1 MKWTTIVGTVA
12 AGVGLLMGTAAAFAA
27 EQREMQ
33 ITREME
39 CKICGMY
46 INEFKKT
53 AVEVNFEN
61 GTREHAC
68 GVACGLRLINEHGG
82 MSSVKSAYVTDWKTR
97 EAVPLEQASLV
108 VGSDETP
115 DMIPN
120 LIAFNS
126 KDMAG
131 GFQKEHGGKMI
142 TPEQAMED
150 ISYVGMSMPFRI
162 TPAPTPP
169 QGLFSVGA
177 SAAYMLK
184 DDLLKGVQDASAR
197 DVLEKKPMA
206 PKKMESTMA
215 SLAAGY
221 AVSDDVYVDISVPYF
236 WKKMTSEKKT
246 GEEATFKEEGIGDTL
261 LSGRWR
267 FYHDEMSDQ
276 HVAVVGRVSLPS
288 GEFSEENRARPGL
301 QLGTEAF
308 GLGGGLL
315 FSRHIGLFWLNCG
328 AEYRYNF
335 ENSGDY
341 KFGDTLSGGVAVHFV
356 PSTKTMLGLE
366 FDAARVSENEDNGK
380 NAPNTGYDAVFG
392 NLVCQRRVATFWGGN
407 FDLRALAGLP
417 LYQHVEGDQLGETY
431 HLAAG
436 MQWKRRF

>member
-1 MKWTTIVGTVA
+1 MKWTMMVGVVVV
-12 AGVGLLMGTAAAFAA
+12 GVGLRMGTAASLAA
-27 EQREMQ
+27 EQHEMQ
-33 ITREME
+33 ITKGME

-46 INEFKKT
+46 IDVFRKT
-53 AVEVNFEN
+53 AVEITFND
-61 GTREHAC
+61 GTKDHTC

-82 MSSVKSAYVTDWKTR
+82 MSRVKSAYVTDWKTQN
-97 EAVPLEQASLV
+97 AVPLEQAALV

-126 KDMAG
+126 KETAG
-131 GFQKEHGGKMI
+131 AFQKEHGGKMM

-150 ISYVGMSMPFRI
+150 ISYVGMTMPFRI

-177 SAAYMLK
+177 SAAYMLR
-184 DDLLKGVQDASAR
+184 DDLLKGRDDASRA
-197 DVLEKKPMA
+197 DVLKNKPMA

-215 SLAAGY
+215 NLALAY
-221 AVSDDVYVDISVPYF
+221 ALTDDLYADAMIPYF
-236 WKKMTSEKKT
+236 WKRMVSQKKAGGDT
-246 GEEATFKEEGIGDTL
+246 TFDEEGIGDIT

-267 FYHDEMSDQ
+267 FYHDAMSDR
-276 HVAVVGRVSLPS
+276 HVAAVGRVSFPS

-315 FSRHIGLFWLNCG
+315 FSQHIGLFWLNGG

-341 KFGDTLSGGVAVHFV
+341 RFGDVLSGGVAIHFV

-366 FDAARVSENEDNGK
+366 FDANKTWENEDNRHECTQHRLRG
-380 NAPNTGYDAVFG
+380 
-392 NLVCQRRVATFWGGN
+392 RFWKPGVPETSG
-407 FDLRALAGLP
+407 
-417 LYQHVEGDQLGETY
+417 HVRG
-431 HLAAG
+431 
-436 MQWKRRF
+436 R